1 MMGNLPTRMGS
12 AAEVGRYGIN
22 TSYMFHQDG
31 SNTLDLGVDA
41 KIPIQTPYV
50 YLEINI
56 GLGFSMNSYTGA
68 VLSSHGGAC
77 VGEAGT
83 CVGVDQGNSFY
94 FDRGGGFQ
102 GMTVYTEVYMQIAGE
117 ARISTGYEAGL
128 FGAEGRGLY
137 VDGSAF
143 GLHAGVSHLED
154 GYDPDNVYYGY
165 HKQVDVM
172 NYEWIDEN
180 SRLSILGLDVY
191 LRMIM
196 GGPNGM
202 YTGQEHTR
210 LKGNGLMIND
220 GEGVYTFF
228 AHGNPFAIG
237 VEEGLRSLSAEEFAV
252 LLKAGHF
259 NYKGEKIIKLYACNT
274 AGATEDGSMN
284 FAQRLAEA
292 MNVTVIA
299 PTTRVNAEQ
308 LFGTTKV
315 ELMDHGLWHRCQPGA
330 GCQPYQDAIGG
341 PINWW

>member
-83 CVGVDQGNSFY
+83 CVGVDQGNSLY